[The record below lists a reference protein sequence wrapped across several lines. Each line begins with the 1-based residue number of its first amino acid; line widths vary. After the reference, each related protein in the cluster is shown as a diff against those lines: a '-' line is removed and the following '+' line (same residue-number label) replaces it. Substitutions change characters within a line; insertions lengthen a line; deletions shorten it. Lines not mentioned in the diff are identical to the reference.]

1 MFEEKNGHFMIINRE
16 FMGSHDFTDSQ
27 TGRGGLES
35 PSPRSATTAAAAV
48 TTAATAVI
56 VTAAAAAAAVT
67 VVTLSRLIRTHN
79 WYGSQVRTDEHFRNG
94 KSQEPHG
101 IFTFSLPAL
110 FYFVRRSISVTNVF
124 HHYPLA
130 VLESLNPYE
139 TAFVINQ
146 VYPISAAYIR
156 IYSSYSRNYLSIY
169 PDTDVTTE
177 ECQWTQAR
185 WTQSAWKKVDVST
198 TREEF
203 ANPLLSF
210 VYKGDMSR
218 ASAQFHDRWNNEL

>member
-1 MFEEKNGHFMIINRE
+1 
-16 FMGSHDFTDSQ
+16 MGSHDFTDSQ

-56 VTAAAAAAAVT
+56 VTAAAAAAAAAVT
-67 VVTLSRLIRTHN
+67 VVTLSRLI
-79 WYGSQVRTDEHFRNG
+79 D
-94 KSQEPHG
+94 
-101 IFTFSLPAL
+101 TFS
-110 FYFVRRSISVTNVF
+110 NVF

-146 VYPISAAYIR
+146 
-156 IYSSYSRNYLSIY
+156 
-169 PDTDVTTE
+169 